1 MRRNLRNMNLSNG
14 GNFANSEAGVRQL
27 PVKKRRLPLLL
38 RWGRMLELCQ
48 EAGISSYAVR
58 EAVKAGQ
65 IRQTHPPKPWKGCK
79 SSRAFYVTSQV
90 QGWIAEVTGEGGE
103 I

>member
-1 MRRNLRNMNLSNG
+1 MNDANG
-14 GNFANSEAGVRQL
+14 GNGGDVIVRQL

-65 IRQTHPPKPWKGCK
+65 IRQTRPPKPWKGCK
-79 SSRAFYVTSQV
+79 SSRAFYVTAQV
-90 QGWIAEVTGEGGE
+90 QGWIEGMREG
-103 I
+103 